1 MKCIV
6 DIFAKESNN
15 GKCKIENVYI
25 IIEKDVN
32 LMDQRD
38 KAYVLWFNQLRRGD
52 VSLVGGKSS
61 SLGEL
66 TSATNVPVPYG
77 YATTAAAYRYFMNE
91 TGCNDKVNE
100 LLAQLK
106 DVENSDELH
115 DIASKIRKVITSAKM
130 PADLAKNI
138 GDAYDELAK
147 KMGQNEP
154 FVAVRSSA
162 TAEDLPDASFAGE
175 QDTYLNIHGRDN
187 VIQKVKECYASVF
200 TDRATYYRIKQG
212 FPQEKVALSAAIQM
226 MAFSKAAGVMFTVNV
241 ATGDDTKIMIEA
253 SWGLGEYIVS
263 GTVTPD
269 NYVVDKSKMKIVSK
283 TVTNKNIEL
292 LRLDSGGTEKHDVPA
307 DRAKKQALTDGQI
320 IELAGYAK
328 QIEKHYGCY
337 MDMEWSL
344 DQNDKL
350 WLVQARPETVWS
362 QKKKAETK
370 VVEHEAEDMT
380 ADKSD
385 NKVLIKGL
393 PASPGVASG
402 KVHIIA
408 DPKDINEFKKGEVL
422 VTLMTSPDWV
432 PAMKKAAA
440 IITNNG
446 GMTCH
451 AAIVSREMQI
461 PCLVGTSSRGT
472 AATTALKNGQ
482 EVTVDAKNGIVYQG
496 IAEEIVKPK
505 EDTASVVQTAA
516 EYFPPTATRVMMNLG
531 DPDLAEKY
539 SSLPAD
545 GIGLMRE
552 EFLWTTYIHQHPL
565 YLIETGHPER
575 VVNELANGISKVAR
589 AMAPRPIVLRFSDFK
604 SGEYRNLKGGE
615 KYEPHESAD
624 LLGWR
629 GASRY
634 YDPKY
639 IDAFKLEL
647 EAIKKVRNEYG
658 LKNVNVMIPFCRTV
672 EEARKVTE
680 IMREQGLVRSADFKV
695 YMMAEIPSNII
706 LADQFNQY
714 VDGYSIGSND
724 LTMLILGCDRNND
737 VVSHLF
743 DERNLAVKRAIR
755 HLIKVAHKDGK
766 TVSICG
772 QAPSEYPEFTEFLVR
787 SGIDYVSVNPD
798 MVKTT
803 KLNVAHFEQRILLD
817 KATGLGRQDTENYDW

>member
-1 MKCIV
+1 MDK
-6 DIFAKESNN
+6 
-15 GKCKIENVYI
+15 
-25 IIEKDVN
+25 KDT
-32 LMDQRD
+32 
-38 KAYVLWFNQLRRGD
+38 AYVLWFDQLHRDD
-52 VSLVGGKSS
+52 VDLVGGKSS

-66 TSATNVPVPYG
+66 TSETNVPVPYG
-77 YATTAAAYRYFMNE
+77 FATTAAGYRHFMAYSDLNKKI
-91 TGCNDKVNE
+91 ND
-100 LLAQLK
+100 LLATLK
-106 DVENSDELH
+106 DPENSDELH
-115 DIASKIRKVITSAKM
+115 RVCSQIRKIIVDAPMPDDLVQAIGEAYDALASKMR
-130 PADLAKNI
+130 
-138 GDAYDELAK
+138 
-147 KMGQNEP
+147 QNEP

-162 TAEDLPDASFAGE
+162 TAEDLPNASFAGE
-175 QDTYLNIHGRDN
+175 QDTYLNVHGRKQ
-187 VIQKVKECYASVF
+187 VIKKVQECYASLF
-200 TDRATYYRIKQG
+200 TDRATYYRIKQN

-241 ATGDDTKIMIEA
+241 ATGDDTKIMIEG

-269 NYVVDKSKMKIVSK
+269 NYLVDKKSMKIVDK
-283 TVTNKNIEL
+283 TINKKVIEL
-292 LRLDSGGTEKHDVPA
+292 VRLPSGGTVEQKVPDDLVNA
-307 DRAKKQALTDGQI
+307 PALTDEQI
-320 IELAGYAK
+320 LELAGYAK
-328 QIEKHYGCY
+328 EIENHYGCY

-362 QKKKAETK
+362 QRK
-370 VVEHEAEDMT
+370 EDTMNT
-380 ADKSD
+380 NNEEINENHD
-385 NKVLIKGL
+385 VILKGL
-393 PASPGVASG
+393 PASPGLATG
-402 KVHIIA
+402 KVRIIE
-408 DPKDINEFKKGEVL
+408 DPKDIKEFKDGEIL

-432 PAMKKAAA
+432 PAMKKASA

-461 PCLVGTSSRGT
+461 PCLVGTTSRGN
-472 AATTALKNGQ
+472 AATKVLKNGQ
-482 EVTVDAKNGIVYQG
+482 EITVDAKNGVVYDG
-496 IAEEIVKPK
+496 LIKEAKPK
-505 EDTASVVQTAA
+505 KEHVCQPAA
-516 EYFPPTATRVMMNLG
+516 EYFPPTATGVMMNLG

-565 YLIETGHPER
+565 YLIETGHADR

-589 AMAPRPIVLRFSDFK
+589 AMAPRPVVLRFSDFK
-604 SGEYRNLKGGE
+604 SGEYRNLKGGD
-615 KYEPHESAD
+615 KYEPHEPAD

-639 IDAFKLEL
+639 INAFKLEL
-647 EAIKKVRNEYG
+647 EAVKKVRNEFG
-658 LKNVNVMIPFCRTV
+658 LKNLNVMIPFCRTV
-672 EEARKVTE
+672 EEAKKVTD
-680 IMREQGLVRSADFKV
+680 IMREQGLVRSEDFKV

-706 LADQFNQY
+706 LADQFNQF

-724 LTMLILGCDRNND
+724 LTMLILGTDRNSD
-737 VVSHLF
+737 VISHIF

-755 HLIKVAHKDGK
+755 HLIITAHKDGK

-803 KLNVAHFEQRILLD
+803 KLNVAHYEQRIILD
-817 KATGLGRQDTENYDW
+817 KATGLGKEDTNNYNW

>member
-1 MKCIV
+1 M
-6 DIFAKESNN
+6 NRN
-15 GKCKIENVYI
+15 
-25 IIEKDVN
+25 
-32 LMDQRD
+32 
-38 KAYVLWFNQLRRGD
+38 KAYILWFDQLHRDD
-52 VSLVGGKSS
+52 VALVGGKSS

-66 TSATNVPVPYG
+66 ISETNVPVPYG
-77 YATTAAAYRYFMNE
+77 FATTAAGYRHFMDYSNL
-91 TGCNDKVNE
+91 NQKIDQ
-100 LLAQLK
+100 LLATLT
-106 DVENSDELH
+106 DPENSDELH
-115 DIASKIRKVITSAKM
+115 QVCTKIRKLITDAPM
-130 PADLAKNI
+130 PDDLALDI
-138 GDAYDELAK
+138 TCAYDELAK
-147 KMGQNEP
+147 KMHQNEP

-162 TAEDLPDASFAGE
+162 TAEDLPNASFAGE
-175 QDTYLNIHGRDN
+175 QDTYLNIHGSDN
-187 VIQKVKECYASVF
+187 VLKKVQECYASLF
-200 TDRATYYRIKQG
+200 TDRATYYRIKQN

-241 ATGDDTKIMIEA
+241 ATGDDTKVMIEG

-269 NYVVDKSKMKIVSK
+269 NYVVDKSTMKIVHK
-283 TVTNKNIEL
+283 MVTKKPIEL
-292 LRLDSGGTEKHDVPA
+292 VRLPSGGTVEQKVAPDKVEAP
-307 DRAKKQALTDGQI
+307 ALTDAQI
-320 IELAGYAK
+320 TELAGYAK
-328 QIEKHYGCY
+328 EIEKHYGCY

-362 QKKKAETK
+362 QKKKQGEEK
-370 VVEHEAEDMT
+370 VTEEVTTDHQ
-380 ADKSD
+380 
-385 NKVLIKGL
+385 VLLKGL
-393 PASPGVASG
+393 PASPGIVSG
-402 KVHIIA
+402 KVHVID
-408 DPKDINEFKKGEVL
+408 DPKDISEFKQGEIL

-461 PCLVGTSSRGT
+461 PCLVGTTSRGL
-472 AATTALKNGQ
+472 AATKALKNG
-482 EVTVDAKNGIVYQG
+482 EAITVDAKNGVVYAG
-496 IAEEIVKPK
+496 IVKDVVKKVEKTPDK
-505 EDTASVVQTAA
+505 ATAV
-516 EYFPPTATRVMMNLG
+516 EYFPPTATRIMMNLG

-539 SSLPAD
+539 ASLPAD

-565 YLIETGHPER
+565 YLIEKGHPER
-575 VVNELANGISKVAR
+575 VVNELANGIGKVAR
-589 AMAPRPIVLRFSDFK
+589 AMAPRPVVLRFSDFK
-604 SGEYRNLKGGE
+604 SGEYRNLKGGD
-615 KYEPHESAD
+615 KYEPHEPAD

-647 EAIKKVRNEYG
+647 EAVKKVRNEFG
-658 LKNVNVMIPFCRTV
+658 LKNLHVMIPFCRTV
-672 EEARKVTE
+672 DEARKVTE
-680 IMREQGLVRSADFKV
+680 IMQEQGLVRSADFKV
-695 YMMAEIPSNII
+695 YMMAEIPANII
-706 LADQFNQY
+706 LADQFNQF

-737 VVSHLF
+737 VISDLF
-743 DERNLAVKRAIR
+743 DERNFAVKRAIR
-755 HLIKVAHKDGK
+755 HLIKVAHQDGK

-803 KLNVAHFEQRILLD
+803 KLNVAHYEQRILLD
-817 KATGLGRQDTENYDW
+817 HATGLGKQDPTDYNW

>member
-1 MKCIV
+1 MDK
-6 DIFAKESNN
+6 
-15 GKCKIENVYI
+15 
-25 IIEKDVN
+25 KDT
-32 LMDQRD
+32 
-38 KAYVLWFNQLRRGD
+38 AYVLWFDQLHRDD
-52 VSLVGGKSS
+52 VDLVGGKSS

-66 TSATNVPVPYG
+66 TSETNVPVPYG
-77 YATTAAAYRYFMNE
+77 FATTAAGYRHFMAYSDLNKKI
-91 TGCNDKVNE
+91 ND
-100 LLAQLK
+100 LLATLK
-106 DVENSDELH
+106 DPENSDELH
-115 DIASKIRKVITSAKM
+115 RVCSQIRKIIVDAPMPDDLAQAIGEAYDALASKMR
-130 PADLAKNI
+130 
-138 GDAYDELAK
+138 
-147 KMGQNEP
+147 QNEP

-162 TAEDLPDASFAGE
+162 TAEDLPNASFAGE
-175 QDTYLNIHGRDN
+175 QDTYLNVHGRKQ
-187 VIQKVKECYASVF
+187 VIKKVQECYASLF
-200 TDRATYYRIKQG
+200 TDRATYYRIKQN

-241 ATGDDTKIMIEA
+241 ATGDDTKIMIEG

-269 NYVVDKSKMKIVSK
+269 NYLVDKKSMKIVDK
-283 TVTNKNIEL
+283 TINKKVIEL
-292 LRLDSGGTEKHDVPA
+292 VRLPSGGTVEQKVPDDLVNA
-307 DRAKKQALTDGQI
+307 PALTDEQI
-320 IELAGYAK
+320 LELAGYAK
-328 QIEKHYGCY
+328 EIENHYGCY

-362 QKKKAETK
+362 QRK
-370 VVEHEAEDMT
+370 EDTMNT
-380 ADKSD
+380 NNEEINENHD
-385 NKVLIKGL
+385 VILKGL
-393 PASPGVASG
+393 PASPGLATG
-402 KVHIIA
+402 KVRIIE
-408 DPKDINEFKKGEVL
+408 DPKDIKEFKDGEIL

-432 PAMKKAAA
+432 PAMKKASA

-461 PCLVGTSSRGT
+461 PCLVGTTSRGN
-472 AATTALKNGQ
+472 AATKVLKNGQ
-482 EVTVDAKNGIVYQG
+482 EITVDAKNGVVYDG
-496 IAEEIVKPK
+496 LIKEAKPK
-505 EDTASVVQTAA
+505 KEHVCQPAA
-516 EYFPPTATRVMMNLG
+516 EYFPPTATGVMMNLG

-565 YLIETGHPER
+565 YLIETGHADR

-589 AMAPRPIVLRFSDFK
+589 AMAPRPVVLRFSDFK
-604 SGEYRNLKGGE
+604 SGEYRNLKGGD
-615 KYEPHESAD
+615 KYEPHEPAD

-639 IDAFKLEL
+639 INAFKLEL
-647 EAIKKVRNEYG
+647 EAVKKVRNEFG
-658 LKNVNVMIPFCRTV
+658 LKNLNVMIPFCRTV
-672 EEARKVTE
+672 EEAKKVTD
-680 IMREQGLVRSADFKV
+680 IMREQGLVRSEDFKV

-706 LADQFNQY
+706 LADQFNQF

-724 LTMLILGCDRNND
+724 LTMLILGTDRNSD
-737 VVSHLF
+737 VISHIF

-755 HLIKVAHKDGK
+755 HLIITAHKDGK

-803 KLNVAHFEQRILLD
+803 KLNVAHYEQRIILD
-817 KATGLGRQDTENYDW
+817 KATGLGKEDTNNYNW